1 MPIPKLNF
9 LTIMVFVFSIGFC
22 NSLASNE
29 NKGDSLVS
37 IARDTQQTL
46 NHRITA
52 YKDLV
57 FYYEVSNP
65 KKAIQLGNEGLVL
78 PQVDSLNDLL
88 GMLYSNM
95 AFVHFTAQE
104 YEDAIPYFE
113 SAASLF
119 EQAGELQMAR
129 KQYSNIGVLYR
140 KLGNYAE
147 SIKYQV
153 IGLKKSEQIGDLDG
167 QINTLINIGN
177 IYVFQKQPEL
187 AFPYYKKAYHLS
199 FSHEDSLLKADAK
212 NSYAVGFDHL
222 DQKDSALYYYKQ
234 AIEDFTRLKQWVD
247 KAKTEHNVALIYLG
261 KEDYVKAEALLLS
274 SWEVFE
280 KAPTA
285 MDIEKATIQSGLARV
300 YANSNRQDLAIRN
313 FKEALTV
320 FRKRGAKTEE
330 KSTLQYL
337 SQSFEQQGNFQKA
350 YEYQREFMIMKD
362 SIQNNEITTEI
373 ASLTEQYE
381 SEKKEKEILRLQN
394 KSEKEARFRWFV
406 ISVSLGV
413 ISLLIIVLIIY
424 RHRKVLEAEKFQSLL
439 QQKGREL
446 DILRHKIA
454 HETALPHELTI
465 NRGEV
470 NTLIKEEL
478 SERELD
484 VFMLLLEGHTNRA
497 IAEKLFVSKSTI
509 KFHLQNIYVKLD
521 VDNRTDAILSLN
533 NNNVAEPVM
542 ELSDL

>member
-9 LTIMVFVFSIGFC
+9 LTVMVFIFFIAFG
-22 NSLASNE
+22 NSLASNK
-29 NKGDSLVS
+29 NKGDSLIV
-37 IARDTQQTL
+37 IAQDTHQPL

-57 FYYEVSNP
+57 FFYEVLDP
-65 KKAIQLGNEGLVL
+65 GKAIQLGNEGLSL
-78 PQVDSLNDLL
+78 PKVDSLKDVL

-104 YEDAIPYFE
+104 YKDAIPYFE
-113 SAASLF
+113 SAAGLF

-140 KLGNYAE
+140 KLGNYEA
-147 SIKYQV
+147 SIKYQIV
-153 IGLKKSEQIGDLDG
+153 GLKKSEEIGDVDG

-177 IYVFQKQPEL
+177 IYVFQKQPKL
-187 AFPYYKKAYHLS
+187 AFTYYEKAYNLS
-199 FSHEDSLLKADAK
+199 ISHEDSLLKADAK

-222 DQKDSALYYYKQ
+222 EQKDSALYYYLQ
-234 AIEDFTRLKQWVD
+234 TIEDFTNLKQWVD

-261 KEDYVKAEALLLS
+261 MEDYTKAEVMLLS

-280 KAPTA
+280 KAPTT
-285 MDIEKATIQSGLARV
+285 MDIEKATIQSALARV
-300 YANSNRQDLAIRN
+300 YANTNRQDLAAQN
-313 FKEALTV
+313 FKEALVV

-337 SQSFEQQGNFQKA
+337 AQSLAEQGK
-350 YEYQREFMIMKD
+350 YQEAFDYQHAFMIMKD
-362 SIQNNEITTEI
+362 SIQNSEITTEI
-373 ASLTEQYE
+373 AALTEQYE

-394 KSEKEARFRWFV
+394 KSEKEARFSWFI
-406 ISVSLGV
+406 ISISLSI

-424 RHRKVLEAEKFQSLL
+424 RHRKVLEAEKFRNLL
-439 QQKGREL
+439 QQKVREL
-446 DILRHKIA
+446 DVLRLKISNS
-454 HETALPHELTI
+454 TVLPDELTI
-465 NRGEV
+465 NRDEV

-484 VFMLLLEGHTNRA
+484 VFMLLLEGHTNRT
-497 IAEKLFVSKSTI
+497 IAEKLFVSRSTI
-509 KFHLQNIYVKLD
+509 KYHLQNIYVKLD
-521 VDNRTDAILSLN
+521 VDNRNDAVHSLDKN
-533 NNNVAEPVM
+533 GVKEQVI
-542 ELSDL
+542 